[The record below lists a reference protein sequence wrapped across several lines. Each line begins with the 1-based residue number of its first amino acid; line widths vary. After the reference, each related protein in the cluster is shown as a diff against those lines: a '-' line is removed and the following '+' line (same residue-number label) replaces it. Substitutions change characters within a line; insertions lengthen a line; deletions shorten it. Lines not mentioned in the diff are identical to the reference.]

1 MDKSDICLRVKRI
14 IKEKYNIEPSN
25 EKSSNS
31 RTLIIYETNS
41 EDRLIFSVDSD
52 MDVNAIISD
61 GREVLK
67 SLEIESDEGIYSM
80 VDNLLNLN
88 SPTTK

>member
-1 MDKSDICLRVKRI
+1 MDKFDICLRVKRI